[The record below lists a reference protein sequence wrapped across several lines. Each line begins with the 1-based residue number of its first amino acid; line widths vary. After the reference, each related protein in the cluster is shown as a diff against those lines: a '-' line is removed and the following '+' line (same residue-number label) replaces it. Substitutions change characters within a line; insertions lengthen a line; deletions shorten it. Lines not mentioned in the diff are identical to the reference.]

1 LTEKYYLPSC
11 AFFGNHSRDAAKRS
25 GGKRW
30 NRGLHSDLDSLKR
43 AERNVRYKLRRRTGS
58 QVNRRP
64 PFVSDFLANE
74 VAIELLEKLVSAV
87 FECTL
92 CL

>member
-30 NRGLHSDLDSLKR
+30 NRG
-43 AERNVRYKLRRRTGS
+43 LRRRTGS